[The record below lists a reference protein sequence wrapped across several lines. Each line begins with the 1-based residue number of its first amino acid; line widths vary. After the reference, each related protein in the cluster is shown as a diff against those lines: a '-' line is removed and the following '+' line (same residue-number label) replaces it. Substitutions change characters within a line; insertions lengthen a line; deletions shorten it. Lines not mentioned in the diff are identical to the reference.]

1 MSITI
6 LGYHDQ
12 ALVQQINTLAAERAE
27 AAKAAAA
34 SSQSVSTD
42 FSSVLSDAGYTYSS
56 ATVLDSITE
65 CPTDLYSIFE
75 EAADTYGVSVNLLTS
90 IARAESNFRTD
101 AVSSAG
107 AVGIMQ
113 LMPATAASLGVTN
126 SYDARENIM
135 GGAKYIAQLLSKYSG
150 NTALALAAYNAGSSN
165 VDQYG
170 GIPPFTETQN
180 YVKKVLS
187 YLKTEDRTD
196 VKEALST
203 MLSSS
208 GSVNE
213 SSFDAF
219 VDLLQSIKSNHGTV
233 STETTDAAAD
243 TEVTAT
249 QESQSNPE
257 ITVTVVNDS
266 NTGSL

>member
-12 ALVQQINTLAAERAE
+12 ALIEQVNTLATKRAETARAE
-27 AAKAAAA
+27 AEKASLQ
-34 SSQSVSTD
+34 SSSTD
-42 FSSVLSDAGYTYSS
+42 FASALSDAGYSYSS
-56 ATVLDSITE
+56 ATVLDSVTE
-65 CPTDLYSIFE
+65 CPTDLCSIFE

-135 GGAKYIAQLLSKYSG
+135 GGARYIAQLLNKYNG

-180 YVKKVLS
+180 YVQKVLS
-187 YLKTEDRTD
+187 YLKTEDFSD
-196 VKEALST
+196 VKDALST
-203 MLSSS
+203 MLSS

-219 VDLLQSIKSNHGTV
+219 VDLLQSIKSNHGTA
-233 STETTDAAAD
+233 SAEAADTD

-249 QESQSNPE
+249 QEAQSSPE
-257 ITVTVVNDS
+257 ITVTVVNDT
-266 NTGSL
+266 NTDSL

>member
-12 ALVQQINTLAAERAE
+12 ELINQVNTLAAERAE
-27 AAKAAAA
+27 RVRAAEAAA
-34 SSQSVSTD
+34 QSVSAD
-42 FSSVLSDAGYTYSS
+42 FSSALSDAGYTYSS
-56 ATVLDSITE
+56 AQTLASITE
-65 CPTDLYSIFE
+65 CPSDLYSIFE
-75 EAADTYGVSVNLLTS
+75 EAADTFGVSVNLLTS
-90 IARAESNFRTD
+90 IARAESNFCTD

-135 GGAKYIAQLLSKYSG
+135 GGAKYIAQLLNKYNG
-150 NTALALAAYNAGSSN
+150 NTTLALAAYNAGSSN
-165 VDQYG
+165 VEQYG

-196 VKEALST
+196 IKEALSNL
-203 MLSSS
+203 LSSNS
-208 GSVNE
+208 INKNSID
-213 SSFDAF
+213 SF
-219 VDLLQSIKSNHGTV
+219 VSLLKAGKSN
-233 STETTDAAAD
+233 
-243 TEVTAT
+243 
-249 QESQSNPE
+249 
-257 ITVTVVNDS
+257 
-266 NTGSL
+266 

>member
-1 MSITI
+1 MSITV

-12 ALVQQINTLAAERAE
+12 ALINQVNTLAAERAE
-27 AAKAAAA
+27 AARAAEAAKAAALQ
-34 SSQSVSTD
+34 SSSTD
-42 FSSVLSDAGYTYSS
+42 FASALSDAGYTYSS
-56 ATVLDSITE
+56 ATVLDSVTE

-135 GGAKYIAQLLSKYSG
+135 GGARYIAQLLSKYNG
-150 NTALALAAYNAGSSN
+150 NISLALAAYNAGSSN
-165 VDQYG
+165 VEQYG

-180 YVKKVLS
+180 YVQKVLS
-187 YLKTEDRTD
+187 YLKTEDFTD
-196 VKEALST
+196 VKDALSA
-203 MLSSS
+203 MLSS
-208 GSVNE
+208 GSINE
-213 SSFDAF
+213 SSLDAF
-219 VDLLQSIKSNHGTV
+219 VDLLQSIKSNHGTDSAEV
-233 STETTDAAAD
+233 TDTAVASTEVAVA
-243 TEVTAT
+243 
-249 QESQSNPE
+249 QSNPE
-257 ITVTVVNDS
+257 ITVTVIN
-266 NTGSL
+266 N